1 MRVDIDLKARTDV
14 PWWMVYG
21 TPVFT
26 VLAALSVSAVALA
39 ALDVDPINAYR
50 IMFVQTLTT
59 EFGLTET
66 VAKGVPLI
74 FAGLAVYLP
83 LKAQLWNIG
92 AEGQLFVGAVA
103 GTWIGLHVSLP
114 MVVLLPLMFLGASAA
129 GALWVAIPAWLRA
142 KWGINEIITTLLF
155 TFVAADMKNYLVR
168 GPMQAPGA
176 NFPQTAQ
183 LPAAGQLPVIPG
195 IGLPSGIVIAVVF
208 VALTYVLVN
217 HTRLGYEITFI
228 GANDR
233 AAEQAGMSKYR
244 IYLFVLMVGGAFAG
258 AAGISEISGVQT
270 RLRAFFAP
278 GYGFTA
284 IPIALLGRN
293 GAFRVLLAALF
304 FAVIFVGGSSLQTLL
319 SVPAAIVD
327 IIQALIILFL
337 ITAEFFKRYS
347 VRLSLDRGV
356 DTDPRAKRP
365 EGEV

>member
-1 MRVDIDLKARTDV
+1 MQVDVEVSAREDV
-14 PWWMVYG
+14 PRWMAYG

-26 VLAALSVSAVALA
+26 VVAALAVSGLALVALG
-39 ALDVDPINAYR
+39 VDPVRAYET
-50 IMFVQTLTT
+50 MFLQTLTT

-66 VAKGVPLI
+66 VAKAVPLI

-92 AEGQLFVGAVA
+92 AEGQLFIGAVA
-103 GTWIGLHVSLP
+103 GTWIGLNVSLP
-114 MVVLLPLMFLGASAA
+114 MVALLPLMFVAAAIA

-142 KWGINEIITTLLF
+142 RWGINEIITTLLF
-155 TFVAADMKNYLVR
+155 TFIAADVKNYLVR

-183 LPAAGQLPVIPG
+183 LPAAAQLPDIPG
-195 IGLPSGIVIAVVF
+195 LGFPVGIVAA
-208 VALTYVLVN
+208 VALVVGVYLLMN
-217 HTRLGYEITFI
+217 HTRLGFEITVI

-233 AAEQAGMSKYR
+233 AAEQAGMSKYK
-244 IYLFVLMVGGAFAG
+244 IYLFVLMGGGAMG
-258 AAGISEISGVQT
+258 GLAGISEISGVQS

-293 GAFRVLLAALF
+293 GAFRVMLAALF

-319 SVPAAIVD
+319 GVPSAIVD

-337 ITAEFFKRYS
+337 ITAEFFKSYS
-347 VRLSLDRGV
+347 IDLSVERG
-356 DTDPRAKRP
+356 TGTQAPTKP

>member
-1 MRVDIDLKARTDV
+1 MEFNVELDAREDV
-14 PWWMVYG
+14 PQWMEYG

-26 VLAALSVSAVALA
+26 ILAALAVSGVALLALGVNPIA
-39 ALDVDPINAYR
+39 AYEV
-50 IMFVQTLTT
+50 MFLQTLTS

-66 VAKGVPLI
+66 VAKAVPLI

-92 AEGQLFVGAVA
+92 AEGQLFIGAIA
-103 GTWIGLHVSLP
+103 GTWIGLNVSLP
-114 MVVLLPLMFLGASAA
+114 MIALLPLMFIGAGIA
-129 GALWVAIPAWLRA
+129 GALWVAIPAVLRA

-155 TFVAADMKNYLVR
+155 TFIAADLKNYVVR
-168 GPMQAPGA
+168 GPMQTPGT

-183 LPAAGQLPVIPG
+183 LPVAARLPEIPG
-195 IGLPSGIVIAVVF
+195 LGFPAGILLAIVF
-208 VALTYVLVN
+208 VVLTYVLVN
-217 HTRLGYEITFI
+217 HTRLGFEITFI

-233 AAEQAGMSKYR
+233 AAEQAGMSKYK
-244 IYLFVLMVGGAFAG
+244 IYLFVLMAGGAFAG
-258 AAGISEISGVQT
+258 FAGISEISGVQS

-293 GAFRVLLAALF
+293 GAFQVMLAALF
-304 FAVIFVGGSSLQTLL
+304 FAVIFVGGSSIETLL

-337 ITAEFFKRYS
+337 LTAEFFKQYS
-347 VRLSLDRGV
+347 VDLSLNREQDPRGV
-356 DTDPRAKRP
+356 TQP
-365 EGEV
+365 EGEI